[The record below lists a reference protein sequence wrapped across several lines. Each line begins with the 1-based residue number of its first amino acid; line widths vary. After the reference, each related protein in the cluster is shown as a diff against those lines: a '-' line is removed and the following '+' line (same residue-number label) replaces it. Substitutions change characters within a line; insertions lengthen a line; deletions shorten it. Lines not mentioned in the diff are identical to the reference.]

1 MPISKK
7 IGSNGCY
14 LCMEERVQIKKA
26 KLFKPHKHTNKN
38 MEIFGHC
45 RHKERI
51 HKYERQK
58 LLTCTCES

>member
-1 MPISKK
+1 MLLMHGRK
-7 IGSNGCY
+7 IAN
-14 LCMEERVQIKKA
+14 KKA